1 MSEETRIIL
10 EKLESI
16 GNGMQIMQKD
26 IGEMKH
32 DVAGLRMEVAEL
44 KSEVNILKADVETLK
59 ADMAMLKADVE
70 MLKSDVNALKVAVNR
85 LDNRVSCL
93 ETDMHA
99 LRLLV
104 ENEINRKI
112 DIIGEGH
119 DFLMRHY
126 HKAEGELKA
135 KEKMELDILGL
146 KADMRVV
153 KLKVGIAQA

>member
-10 EKLESI
+10 GKLESI

-32 DVAGLRMEVAEL
+32 DVAGLRGEVAEL
-44 KSEVNILKADVETLK
+44 KSDVNILKADVETLK
-59 ADMAMLKADVE
+59 ADVE
-70 MLKSDVNALKVAVNR
+70 MLKADVNALKVAVKR

>member
-44 KSEVNILKADVETLK
+44 KSEVNILKADV
-59 ADMAMLKADVE
+59 AMLKTDVE

>member
-10 EKLESI
+10 GKLESI

-32 DVAGLRMEVAEL
+32 DIAGLRVEVAEL
-44 KSEVNILKADVETLK
+44 KSDVNILKADVE
-59 ADMAMLKADVE
+59 MLKA
-70 MLKSDVNALKVAVNR
+70 DVNALKVAVKR